1 MTAGINKASDY
12 EDTDSPQALVWDFL
26 VYIGHWLLVL
36 PFFVSCLLVF
46 MFIASPA
53 ALAQTIDPHEL
64 YEQRCSGCHAL
75 HAGEFVHDNLKRLGD
90 KIVGRDT
97 GKELRSFLTGGHGKL
112 APLEMDVMVAHLA
125 SILEAGALFREQCL
139 ICHGRAVALARSQI
153 ILRDGRL
160 VGRYTGRD
168 IGTFLENHGRLK
180 GDQIATVVQMLERQL
195 ATQIA
200 D

>member
-1 MTAGINKASDY
+1 MTADINKASDRK
-12 EDTDSPQALVWDFL
+12 DPNSPQALVWNVL
-26 VYIGHWLLVL
+26 VRIGHWLLVL
-36 PFFVSCLLVF
+36 LFFVSCLLVF
-46 MFIASPA
+46 MFIGSPA
-53 ALAQTIDPHEL
+53 TLAQTIDPHEL
-64 YEQRCSGCHAL
+64 YEQRCSGCHAP
-75 HAGEFVHDNLKRLGD
+75 HAGEYVHDNLKRLGD

-97 GKELRSFLTGGHGKL
+97 GMELRSFLTGGHGKL
-112 APLEMDVMVAHLA
+112 APGEIDVMFAHLA
-125 SILEAGALFREQCL
+125 SILEGGALFRERCL

-180 GDQIATVVQMLERQL
+180 GVQIATVIQMLERQL
-195 ATQIA
+195 ATQTA